1 MTPNKANIITAVIL
15 ALLFMFFG
23 GVIGWKIKP
32 CPACI
37 GSVTVSVIDSTAPA
51 KDTGVV
57 SVNSVPTKIGTKKY
71 NSSPEAYHKN
81 GTLAGDISKTIN
93 IDTSKQLTPN
103 QEIYYKQYISESC
116 LDTNIFKLDTSVVDN
131 FKASVTATVTG
142 NEIIGMH
149 VDFQNF
155 KPEKWKVIN
164 TKTTVEKKQPLVKVF
179 PELYAMANFNA
190 VTATGGGVGGGASFV
205 LKDRHLVGIDAGA
218 NKSLG
223 QPISGEV
230 MLRYGFKIHLK

>member
-1 MTPNKANIITAVIL
+1 MTQKQAIFIVVLFGIGIFIIGGI
-15 ALLFMFFG
+15 FG
-23 GVIGWKIKP
+23 WVIKP
-32 CPACI
+32 CPECTGTTI
-37 GSVTVSVIDSTAPA
+37 IEIHDSIAHA

-57 SVNSVPTKIGTKKY
+57 SVNSVPTKVETKKY
-71 NSSPEAYHKN
+71 KSSPEASRKN

-103 QEIYYKQYISESC
+103 SENSHYQSVLESC

-179 PELYAMANFNA
+179 PELYARANFNA
-190 VTATGGGVGGGASFV
+190 VTATGGGAGGGASFV
-205 LKDRHLVGIDAGA
+205 VNDRHLVGVDAGA